1 MLAKRTYKNQI
12 TLPQAIANLFPGV
25 EYFDVQKRDQE
36 IILKPVRIGSAG
48 EELEGIRKKIA
59 KLGITQKD
67 IDGAVLWA
75 RKTAV

>member
-12 TLPQAIANLFPGV
+12 TLPQAIANLFPGI

-36 IILKPVRIGSAG
+36 IILKPVRIGSG
-48 EELEGIRKKIA
+48 DEELEGIRKKIA

>member
-25 EYFDVQKRDQE
+25 EYFDVQNRDQE

-59 KLGITQKD
+59 KLGITQTD